1 MAMTFLTDAE
11 YKRIA
16 KTLNQR
22 MVQAE
27 HDGRTN
33 DPQYKQL
40 QHALKK
46 IVGATKSASGNY
58 RFPVG
63 IKQKDES
70 TVSRLKQ
77 IANDYTWALFATDKS
92 KLDAIRRRAKEL
104 KRNVETEDIAQY
116 LLDRSQKFY
125 AKTGKE
131 SAKLLKAK
139 ATDFDKLWVTFRQS
153 DFSRATGPFVSE
165 IKRRFKK
172 YLDGGNV
179 SGYSSLSD
187 QQKDLLLQLLV
198 KAVLLG
204 HFPSSYSFD
213 SEQEIETMVTNIK
226 DTPKEIDEKTIDFK
240 NRQNASYYVKLLD
253 QWNMMDFKSRQQFND
268 DFNEY
273 FKTKWQKN

>member
-16 KTLNQR
+16 TTLNQR

-46 IVGATKSASGNY
+46 IVGTTQSASGNY

-77 IANDYTWALFATDKS
+77 IADDYTWALFATDKS

-104 KRNVETEDIAQY
+104 KRNVDTEDIAQY
-116 LLDRSQKFY
+116 LLDRSQQFY
-125 AKTGKE
+125 ARTGKE

-153 DFSRATGPFVSE
+153 DFSRATGPFISE
-165 IKRRFKK
+165 IKRRFNQ

-179 SGYSSLSD
+179 SGYSSLSA

-213 SEQEIETMVTNIK
+213 SEQEIEMMVTNIQ
-226 DTPKEIDEKTIDFK
+226 DTPKEIGEEALDFK
-240 NRQNASYYVKLLD
+240 NRKNASYYVKLLD
-253 QWNMMDFKSRQQFND
+253 QWNMMDFNSRQQFNA
-268 DFNEY
+268 DFGEY
-273 FKTKWQKN
+273 FKQKWQKI

>member
-40 QHALKK
+40 QHVLKK
-46 IVGATKSASGNY
+46 IVGTTQSSSGNY

-63 IKQKDES
+63 IKQKDEA
-70 TVSRLKQ
+70 TVKRLKQ
-77 IANDYTWALFATDKS
+77 IADDYTWALFASDKS

-104 KRNVETEDIAQY
+104 KGNVETEDIAQY
-116 LLDRSQKFY
+116 LLDRSQQFY
-125 AKTGKE
+125 SKTGKE

-165 IKRRFKK
+165 IKRRFKQ

-226 DTPKEIDEKTIDFK
+226 DTPKEIDEKALDFK

-253 QWNMMDFKSRQQFND
+253 QWNMMDFKSRQQYND

-273 FKTKWQKN
+273 FKKKWQKN